1 MANTGTG
8 LWDNEASVDRIGRFT
23 KISAKPELLDYLV
36 SHSVLLWF
44 GEVDGTTFARAIDRR
59 SKEVSKLPKPL
70 FNIFVDIAT
79 KKVTARGSRTAEH
92 IKILG
97 TNRDG
102 YRVQPLLDLPE
113 TAKLL
118 APMSE
123 LVASKLDKTFKGK
136 KTLAEEPLTELGI
149 VLELTNAHIFQDP
162 ERVAAW
168 AKGFEEM
175 SARTTEDRDH
185 WDAFVARIKPLF
197 GMLSAPAGARKA
209 G

>member
-8 LWDNEASVDRIGRFT
+8 LWDNEASVDKIGRFT
-23 KISAKPELLDYLV
+23 KIPAKPELHDYLV

-70 FNIFVDIAT
+70 FNIFVDIAS
-79 KKVTARGSRTAEH
+79 KKVTSRGSRTAEH

-102 YRVQPLLDLPE
+102 YRVQPLLDMPE

-118 APMSE
+118 GPMAE
-123 LVASKLDKTFKGK
+123 LVASKLDKTFKSK
-136 KTLAEEPLTELGI
+136 KTFAEEPLTELGL
-149 VLELTNAHIFQDP
+149 VLELTNAHLYPDP

-168 AKGFEEM
+168 EKGFMEM
-175 SARTTEDRDH
+175 SARTTEDREH
-185 WDAFVARIKPLF
+185 WDAYVARVKPMF
-197 GMLSAPAGARKA
+197 AMLSAPANARKA